1 MRDRLLRDGFVI
13 LAVVFIG
20 LRLLAIKPWGDSV
33 DAYAYWTT
41 RDGSF
46 YDASTTGRIGAYLY
60 SPAFAQVLA
69 PLVWL
74 PIAVFTAL
82 WTALNSA
89 TLWFLLRRWALPS
102 LLFLPIALEVIS
114 GNVNLLYA
122 AAIVVG
128 FRWPAAWA
136 LMFLTKLTPGVG
148 VIWFLVRREWRSFAI
163 AVGVTATIAAAS
175 FALDATQWGR
185 WVDILR
191 VDAAGAGEASFSTV
205 GWYLPI
211 GLAPRLVAAV
221 VVVVVAALTDRRW
234 LVPVAVALAMPVVWL
249 NSLAVLAA
257 CVPLARARRPVVDRS
272 PILTRGGQP
281 G

>member
-1 MRDRLLRDGFVI
+1 VRDRLLRDGFVI